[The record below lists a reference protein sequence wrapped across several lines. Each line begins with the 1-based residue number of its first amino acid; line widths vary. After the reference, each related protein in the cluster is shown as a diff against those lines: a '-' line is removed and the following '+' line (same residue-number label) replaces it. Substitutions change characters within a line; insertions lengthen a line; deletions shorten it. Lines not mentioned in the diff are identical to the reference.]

1 MTTERADSYA
11 LGRLIL
17 DYMRTFMWPALVL
30 ILLFGYGDRIWDL
43 LDNREFEL
51 AGVLKLGQQVS
62 QIKENTNEELD
73 DIRALLAAVQDGG
86 GGSTAKIVK
95 DIEAKLGKVE
105 GNLDREVSQIQSAG
119 ADTRSRARSVQK
131 SLKPSDQ
138 IGASALADAQRQERL
153 GFEALLKRDVDA
165 ARKAFG
171 AAFERYPEYHNVKEI
186 RSILNSNRAALA
198 NPRSPE
204 WDKLH
209 QRILA
214 DLSWGMPAE
223 LRPRFRSLV
232 TRSYSR

>member
-1 MTTERADSYA
+1 MATERSDSYA

-17 DYMRTFMWPALVL
+17 DYLRTFMWPALVL
-30 ILLFGYGDRIWDL
+30 VLLFGYGDRIWNL
-43 LDNREFEL
+43 LDSREFEL

-73 DIRALLAAVQDGG
+73 DIRALLAAVQSG
-86 GGSTAKIVK
+86 GGSNTKIVK

-105 GNLDREVSQIQSAG
+105 GNLDREVRQIRSAEATTG
-119 ADTRSRARSVQK
+119 VRSKSVQK
-131 SLKPSDQ
+131 SLKPTRSVEAPA
-138 IGASALADAQRQERL
+138 IANARAQERR
-153 GFEALLKRDVDA
+153 GFEALLKRDVNA
-165 ARKAFG
+165 ARKAFD
-171 AAFERYPEYHNVKEI
+171 AAFASYPEYHNVKEI
-186 RSILNSNRAALA
+186 RSILDSKRAALA

-209 QRILA
+209 QRILT

-223 LRPRFRSLV
+223 LRPRFRALV

>member
-1 MTTERADSYA
+1 MATERGDSYA

-17 DYMRTFMWPALVL
+17 DYLRTFMWPALVL
-30 ILLFGYGDRIWDL
+30 VLLFGYGDKIWNL
-43 LDNREFEL
+43 LDSREFEL

-73 DIRALLAAVQDGG
+73 DIRALLAAVQSG
-86 GGSTAKIVK
+86 GGSNTKIVK

-105 GNLDREVSQIQSAG
+105 RNLDREVRQIRSAETTSG
-119 ADTRSRARSVQK
+119 NRSTPVRKSLQPAKQVEASAVARAR
-131 SLKPSDQ
+131 
-138 IGASALADAQRQERL
+138 AQERR

-165 ARKAFG
+165 ARKAFD
-171 AAFERYPEYHNVKEI
+171 AAFASYPAYHNVKEI
-186 RSILNSNRAALA
+186 RSILSSQSAALA

-209 QRILA
+209 QRILT
-214 DLSWGMPAE
+214 DLSWGMPAD
-223 LRPRFRSLV
+223 LRPRFRALV

>member
-1 MTTERADSYA
+1 MATERSDSYA

-17 DYMRTFMWPALVL
+17 DYVRTFMWPALVVV
-30 ILLFGYGDRIWDL
+30 LLFGYGDRVWNL
-43 LDNREFEL
+43 LDSREFEL

-73 DIRALLAAVQDGG
+73 DIRALLAAVQSG
-86 GGSTAKIVK
+86 GGSTTRIVR

-105 GNLDREVSQIQSAG
+105 RNLDREVRQIRSAEAG
-119 ADTRSRARSVQK
+119 SPTRTKSVRQTINDK
-131 SLKPSDQ
+131 QPATD
-138 IGASALADAQRQERL
+138 ASAVATARAQERL
-153 GFEALLKRDVDA
+153 GFEALLKRDVSA

-171 AAFERYPEYHNVKEI
+171 AAFESYPKYHNVKEI
-186 RSILNSNRAALA
+186 AEILESKRTVLR

-214 DLSWGMPAE
+214 DLSWGMPAD
-223 LRPRFRSLV
+223 LRPRFRALV